1 MQLDF
6 YQLGSQPV
14 ERAVAQIA
22 GRVLGLGQRLLVVA
36 GEPRTREA
44 LSEALWAAGP
54 DRFLAH
60 GEAGGEHD
68 SHQPIL
74 LSDKV
79 APANGARC
87 VALADGVWRQ
97 EVLAGEVFER
107 AFLFFDDATLV
118 AARTCWRDVG
128 SVEGLTRRFW
138 KHADGK
144 WVQAG

>member
-60 GEAGGEHD
+60 GEAGD
-68 SHQPIL
+68 KRAISVLQRIVARDPDAAKRDRAQRL
-74 LSDKV
+74 LDQ
-79 APANGARC
+79 
-87 VALADGVWRQ
+87 LA
-97 EVLAGEVFER
+97 
-107 AFLFFDDATLV
+107 
-118 AARTCWRDVG
+118 
-128 SVEGLTRRFW
+128 
-138 KHADGK
+138 
-144 WVQAG
+144 